1 MSVPVP
7 KRGEGE
13 LEVNT
18 KARNMTAHT
27 FKNLENEKYFPKGQE
42 VFINRMREC
51 ALDIQGKCWIAN
63 NIKVDDV
70 KSRYDRRMNLQEEA
84 ADKCNEMIMLI
95 ETAKQLFH
103 LSGKKTAYWINQYA
117 ELRAMIRSWHG
128 KDVIKQKPKG

>member
-70 KSRYDRRMNLQEEA
+70 QSRY
-84 ADKCNEMIMLI
+84 
-95 ETAKQLFH
+95 
-103 LSGKKTAYWINQYA
+103 GKTTECDA
-117 ELRAMIRSWHG
+117 EDLRACSAVNAG
-128 KDVIKQKPKG
+128 GS